1 MFKDT
6 YFSKDDFTD
15 IAVNIYEFLIVN
27 TEVGMLQDLI
37 MGEDYERKGLFYK
50 GAG

>member
-1 MFKDT
+1 MFKDSD
-6 YFSKDDFTD
+6 FSKDDFII
-15 IAVNIYEFLIVN
+15 IAVNIYEFLIVD
-27 TEVGMLQDLI
+27 TAVGMLQDLI